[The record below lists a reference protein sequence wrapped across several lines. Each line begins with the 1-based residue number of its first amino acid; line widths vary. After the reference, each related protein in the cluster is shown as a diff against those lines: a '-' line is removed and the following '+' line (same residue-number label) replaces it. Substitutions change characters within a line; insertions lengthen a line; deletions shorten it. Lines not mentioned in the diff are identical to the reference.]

1 LKKPSEHTLESLWG
15 HEPIKEL
22 IRSMIARKRLP
33 HAFLLHGPDA
43 VGKRS
48 LAFAIAKQI
57 LSSGRPPAEQSIQS
71 PSAEYNFTI
80 PKTFHQPDD
89 FFGDDMFGEE
99 MDMFGSDEPEEKK
112 EAEAKKS
119 ETKKKSKAEEVQESA
134 EPESGKADESP
145 TSDESSSNEDHS
157 SDGGMFGDVLDDS
170 PSRNIVTRDEDYE
183 PHLQLHPR
191 VDDQVSRSY
200 PVEYDGDIQLPAK
213 CIDLNIIEPAGK
225 SKSIKVDQ
233 VRYLQEAA
241 WVPPMEGRY
250 RVILVFGADTITGS
264 AANSLLK
271 FLEEPPSFLILILV
285 TNHYHKVI
293 DTIRSRCA
301 SLFCQPMQLA
311 QLADRLHEE
320 EGVESG
326 LSKIAAA
333 FAEGRVGQAL
343 NSLSG
348 KALAQRQEIFDARLA
363 IERVGLHTL
372 PNAVQR
378 CLSSSE
384 KMSEAILVLLSL
396 VRDRLVNQVSPN
408 QKELIVNRDFLDQ
421 TGDLEKDLDSLLSEA
436 NRLIEIMEME
446 EHPAVPAPQL
456 PLELA
461 LWPKDSSS

>member
-1 LKKPSEHTLESLWG
+1 MKKPSEHTLDSLWG

-22 IRSMIARKRLP
+22 IRSMIVRKRLP

-48 LAFAIAKQI
+48 LAFSIAKQI

-80 PKTFHQPDD
+80 PKTFHRPDD

-99 MDMFGSDEPEEKK
+99 VDMFGSDDSDENQKPESKKREPETEQEVEVT
-112 EAEAKKS
+112 EAQSSSATEPW
-119 ETKKKSKAEEVQESA
+119 AEE
-134 EPESGKADESP
+134 EPPADGS
-145 TSDESSSNEDHS
+145 
-157 SDGGMFGDVLDDS
+157 MFGDVLDES
-170 PSRNIVTRDEDYE
+170 PSRNIITRDDDYE

-200 PVEYDGDIQLPAK
+200 PVEYDGDTQLPAK

-225 SKSIKVDQ
+225 SRSIKVDQ

-250 RVILVFGADTITGS
+250 RVILVFGADTITAS

-301 SLFCQPMQLA
+301 SLFCQPMQLT

-378 CLSSSE
+378 CLNSSE

-396 VRDRLVNQVSPN
+396 VRDRLVSQVSPN
-408 QKELIVNRDFLDQ
+408 QKELIVNRDFMDQ